1 MDETAESYKS
11 MLEIA
16 KEKIDLVDFA
26 QLRHAYTLT
35 PEYSPYNDS
44 SVILYRGKMTGAMVN
59 KDYDSAIKY
68 AECALK
74 LNYLNIEAHMIIH
87 EAQLALKN
95 YARAD
100 KHREFADALLNSV
113 LKSGDGL
120 KPDTAYKVISIQEEY
135 MVIGSM
141 GAHTVKQV
149 LVNGGTGKFFDVH
162 EIARPNSDQ
171 KETIYFDI
179 SIAYRT
185 LTNGSGRT
193 NGDGKKRNRI
203 KLFLKELR
211 KK

>member
-1 MDETAESYKS
+1 MDETAESYEAI
-11 MLEIA
+11 LDRA
-16 KEKIDLVDFA
+16 KENIDLVDFA
-26 QLRHAYTLT
+26 ELRHAYTLT
-35 PEYSPYNDS
+35 TEYSPYNDS
-44 SVILYRGKMTGAMVN
+44 SVVLYRDKMTSAMVN
-59 KDYDSAIKY
+59 KDYDSAVKY

-74 LNYLNIEAHMIIH
+74 LNYLNIEAHMVIH
-87 EAQLALKN
+87 EAQFALKN
-95 YARAD
+95 HGQAN

-149 LVNGGTGKFFDVH
+149 LVNGGTGSFFDVH
-162 EIARPNSDQ
+162 EIVRPNSDV

-193 NGDGKKRNRI
+193 NGNGKKRNRI

-211 KK
+211 GK